1 MGARR
6 FVLCTVI
13 ASFLMLASCATSPE
27 DEHRRQE
34 MEADIDEI
42 LSYELDK
49 AEYGEPGNCLSGHE
63 YRSYRALGDRHL
75 LFEGRNDKQWVN
87 VLRGR
92 CPALDDNSK
101 FIMWQNMSGRLCD
114 KDHFSVLDP
123 FDSLASANMTRLCI
137 LGVFKPVTK
146 AQVKEIEYR
155 LEMR

>member
-42 LSYELDK
+42 LS
-49 AEYGEPGNCLSGHE
+49 
-63 YRSYRALGDRHL
+63 
-75 LFEGRNDKQWVN
+75 N